1 MSSQDG
7 QAERDFAAKAK
18 QAFHQ
23 SVQSLD
29 GETRS
34 RLARARAQAVEAAK
48 SRRFNLA
55 PWGFSLAPIGAV
67 AAAALALAVIW
78 QLPSAPEQAVEAVVI
93 SDLDLLLDEE
103 DLGMIEDLDFY
114 AWLLEQ
120 PEFEADELAGG
131 SG

>member
-1 MSSQDG
+1 MSSQDE
-7 QAERDFAAKAK
+7 QREFAARAK
-18 QAFHQ
+18 QVFNQ

-34 RLARARAQAVEAAK
+34 RLARARAAAVEAAESK
-48 SRRFNLA
+48 RFGFA
-55 PWGFSLAPIGAV
+55 PWGLRLAPVGAV
-67 AAAALALAVIW
+67 AAAALAVAVIW
-78 QLPSAPEQAVEAVVI
+78 QLPATPEQSVEAAVI
-93 SDLDLLLDEE
+93 SDLDLLLETE

-120 PEFEADELAGG
+120 PEFAADELPGG